1 MTSHPLPVTPAAPLP
16 TELKPGFDG
25 NPTQPLNR
33 LELGFRTDSARL
45 RELEQTLNTT
55 IHSARLFGNRQGT
68 PAERERQWHR
78 QWDDVTGILGLV
90 RQLVARIE
98 VTLAGTTPDRRETA
112 LGLWREAQVRDGEL
126 LAALSKIRT
135 CASTLD
141 QATRKDWNQLA
152 RRLEDQLE
160 TIHACAQAL
169 RVKIELRSTYPEPAA
184 DALFR
189 SLLPVWPAGPG
200 DEPAFDQDYRRATSE
215 LDREHHA
222 FAGLWDVIK
231 GLSLWV
237 ESPDERMR
245 RNRSLTVDEY

>member
-1 MTSHPLPVTPAAPLP
+1 MSHQPAAE
-16 TELKPGFDG
+16 TG
-25 NPTQPLNR
+25 TR

-45 RELEQTLNTT
+45 RELEQTLNLT

-68 PAERERQWHR
+68 PAERERLWHR
-78 QWDDVTGILGLV
+78 QWDDVTGILGQI
-90 RQLVARIE
+90 RRLVAQIE
-98 VTLAGTTPDRRETA
+98 AALSGPAPDRREMA
-112 LGLWREAQVRDGEL
+112 LRLWQEAQVQDGEL
-126 LAALSKIRT
+126 LAALSEIRSY
-135 CASTLD
+135 ASTLD

-160 TIHACAQAL
+160 SIHACAQAL
-169 RVKIELRSTYPEPAA
+169 RLKIELRSSYPEPAA

-189 SLLPVWPAGPG
+189 SLLPAWPAGPG
-200 DEPAFDQDYRRATSE
+200 DEPAFDRDYRRAATE

-245 RNRSLTVDEY
+245 KNRSLTVDEY

>member
-1 MTSHPLPVTPAAPLP
+1 MTSQHLPVAPAAPLP
-16 TELKPGFDG
+16 TELKPGSAG
-25 NPTQPLNR
+25 NPTHRLNR

-45 RELEQTLNTT
+45 LELEQTLNLT

-68 PAERERQWHR
+68 PNEQERLWHR
-78 QWDDVTGILGLV
+78 QWDDVTGILGQIRRLV
-90 RQLVARIE
+90 VQIE
-98 VTLAGTTPDRRETA
+98 SALAGTAPDRRETA
-112 LGLWREAQVRDGEL
+112 LRLWQEAQVQDGEL

-135 CASTLD
+135 RAGTLD
-141 QATRKDWNQLA
+141 QATRKDWNRLA
-152 RRLEDQLE
+152 HRLEDQLE
-160 TIHACAQAL
+160 SIHACAQAL
-169 RVKIELRSTYPEPAA
+169 RVKIELRSTFPEPAA

-189 SLLPVWPAGPG
+189 SLLPAWPAGPG
-200 DEPAFDQDYRRATSE
+200 DEPAFDRDYRQAANE

>member
-1 MTSHPLPVTPAAPLP
+1 MSH
-16 TELKPGFDG
+16 
-25 NPTQPLNR
+25 QPSAETGTR

-45 RELEQTLNTT
+45 SELEQTLNAT

-68 PAERERQWHR
+68 PDERERLWHR
-78 QWDDVTGILGLV
+78 QWDDVTGILGQI
-90 RQLVARIE
+90 RRLVAQIE
-98 VTLAGTTPDRRETA
+98 ATLAGPAPDRRETA
-112 LGLWREAQVRDGEL
+112 LRLWQEAQVQDGKL
-126 LAALSKIRT
+126 LAALSEIRSY
-135 CASTLD
+135 ASTLD

-160 TIHACAQAL
+160 SIHACAQAL
-169 RVKIELRSTYPEPAA
+169 RVKIELRSAYPEPAA

-189 SLLPVWPAGPG
+189 NLLPAWPAGPG
-200 DEPAFDQDYRRATSE
+200 DEPAFDRDYRRAANE

-245 RNRSLTVDEY
+245 KNRSLTVDEY

>member
-1 MTSHPLPVTPAAPLP
+1 MSRHSPAE
-16 TELKPGFDG
+16 TE
-25 NPTQPLNR
+25 TR

-45 RELEQTLNTT
+45 RELEQTLNLT
-55 IHSARLFGNRQGT
+55 IHSARLFGTRQGT
-68 PAERERQWHR
+68 PAERERLWHR

-90 RQLVARIE
+90 RHLVVRIE
-98 VTLAGTTPDRRETA
+98 ATLAGTAPDRREKA
-112 LGLWREAQVRDGEL
+112 LGLWQEAQVQDGEL
-126 LAALSKIRT
+126 LVALSKIRA
-135 CASTLD
+135 CAGTLD

-152 RRLEDQLE
+152 RRLEVQLE

-169 RVKIELRSTYPEPAA
+169 RVKIELRSAYPEPAA

-189 SLLPVWPAGPG
+189 NLLPAWPAGPG
-200 DEPAFDQDYRRATSE
+200 DEPAFDRDYRRAANE